1 MRIPELLKRQTPS
14 FSFEYFPPK
23 TPEGEANLFRTVETL
38 KELRPTF
45 VSVTY
50 GAGGSTRTLTREI
63 VRRIQQEKGLTA
75 MAHLTCVGHTSE
87 EIAGILQELSAAGIE
102 NVLALRGDPPRGE
115 SEFKP
120 VEGGF
125 AFASELTAFI
135 ADHSALSIG
144 GACYPEAHQE
154 AKSPEDDLRHL
165 KEKVDAGAQF
175 LISQLFFDNDFFWN
189 FLPKA
194 RNIGVEVPIIPG
206 IMPILNV
213 EQIKRFT
220 SMCGAT
226 IPQKLL
232 AELEA
237 IKGDAEA
244 VLAKG
249 VEHATQQ
256 CRELLDKGAPGIHF
270 YTLNKSD
277 ATRGILQ
284 RLYDEGYGKPADG
297 DSR

>member
-1 MRIPELLKRQTPS
+1 MRIPELLAKKATS

-23 TPEGEANLFRTVETL
+23 TPEGEENLFRTVENL
-38 KELRPTF
+38 RELRPTF

-50 GAGGSTRTLTREI
+50 GAGGSTRTQTREI
-63 VRRIQQEKGLTA
+63 VRRIQQESGLTA
-75 MAHLTCVGHTSE
+75 MAHLTCVGHTAA
-87 EIAGILQELSAAGIE
+87 EIGEILGQLAAAGIE
-102 NVLALRGDPPRGE
+102 NVLALRGDPPQGAKKFE
-115 SEFKP
+115 A

-125 AFASELTAFI
+125 SFASELTAYI

-144 GACYPEAHQE
+144 GACYPESHQE
-154 AKSPEDDLRHL
+154 STSPDDDLQHL
-165 KEKVDAGAQF
+165 KTKVDAGAQF
-175 LISQLFFDNDFFWN
+175 LISQLFFDNEYFWK

-194 RNIGVEVPIIPG
+194 RNIGIEVPIIPG

-213 EQIKRFT
+213 VQIKRFT
-220 SMCGAT
+220 SLCGAT

-232 AELEA
+232 AELEP
-237 IKGDAEA
+237 IKDDAEA

-284 RLYDEGYGKPADG
+284 RLYDEGYGE
-297 DSR
+297 